1 LWLRMATNNKT
12 QLEAAGQRKVGGSD
26 AVLFIGKDFKR
37 GRKLKSRS
45 TNTVVVIN
53 INNNSTNNSSNN
65 STTTESSSSRM
76 HGSSFLMVHTFL
88 LAIVEALIIAFHNA

>member
-1 LWLRMATNNKT
+1 MPTDNKT
-12 QLEAAGQRKVGGSD
+12 QPEAAGQRKVGEFD
-26 AVLFIGKDFKR
+26 AVLFAGKEFKR

-45 TNTVVVIN
+45 TNTIVVIN
-53 INNNSTNNSSNN
+53 INNNSTNN

-88 LAIVEALIIAFHNA
+88 VAIVEALIIAFHNA